1 MSNRAEERMANNLDR
16 SRGRDARSAE
26 RLAIR
31 SRIATAVSLAVNDEP
46 AELRDEAAKVA
57 AETAR
62 TLYAANAGEVEAC
75 ALYGRLAHS
84 PIGDLHRAVARSRAD
99 QVFAAEGL
107 KPIRTPLA
115 SGLRAAG
122 LGVIADELDAAND

>member
-1 MSNRAEERMANNLDR
+1 MSNRAEERMASNLDR

-26 RLAIR
+26 RSAIR

-99 QVFAAEGL
+99 QVFATEGM
-107 KPIRTPLA
+107 RHVSAPLA
-115 SGLRAAG
+115 NVINQIAAKVEG
-122 LGVIADELDAAND
+122 S